1 MSMKE
6 KNIITQFF
14 EEPGRIFGLLYP
26 YIFILLLIVGLYY
39 LDVKNFVGKQKV
51 PVREGIVIR
60 AWEDIPL
67 AEARTTPPVD
77 VESLSVPSENL
88 LSKGRELYATN
99 CASCH
104 GDAGRGDGIAGAGL
118 NPPPKDFTDQAN
130 WRNGATISGIYTS
143 LYEGIPGTGMVMYSY
158 LPPEDLFALTHVV
171 RTFVP
176 DPPADTQEEIE
187 ELDFTYKL
195 SEGVEL
201 PPQIPVMKAKE
212 FIASETTEYMQKIQ
226 DVLSTIEHDA
236 DRPAVV
242 LFDQITTNRQ
252 KAVTTLLQQNNWKRS
267 ESSFVELVT
276 SNLVTN
282 GFSTRAASLSS
293 EEWSVVYL
301 YLRTI
306 I

>member
-1 MSMKE
+1 MRE
-6 KNIITQFF
+6 KNIIAQFF

-26 YIFILLLIVGLYY
+26 YIFILLLVVGLYY

-77 VESLSVPSENL
+77 VESLIVPTENL
-88 LSKGRELYATN
+88 LTKGRELYASN

-118 NPPPKDFTDQAN
+118 NPPPKDFTDPAN
-130 WRNGATISGIYTS
+130 WRNGASISGIYTS
-143 LYEGIPGTGMVMYSY
+143 LYEGIPGTGMVMYNY

-171 RTFVP
+171 RTFVS
-176 DPPADTQEEIE
+176 DPPEATQEEIE

-201 PPQIPVMKAKE
+201 PPQIPVMKAKK
-212 FIASETTEYMQKIQ
+212 FIASETREYTQQIQ
-226 DVLSTIEHDA
+226 DVLSTLERDVN
-236 DRPAVV
+236 RPAVI
-242 LFDQITTNRQ
+242 LFDYITTDRQ
-252 KAVTTLLQQNNWKRS
+252 KAITTLLHQNNWKRS

-282 GFSTRAASLSS
+282 GFRARAASLSS
-293 EEWSVVYL
+293 EEWSVIYL
-301 YLRTI
+301 YLKTI